1 MKKIEHKLVSDSTE
15 DSITSESYF
24 FFFSKIVVFIIQS
37 T

>member
-24 FFFSKIVVFIIQS
+24 FFSKNVVFIIHS